1 MNITLT
7 PRQQQVLDSIKDFM
21 NSDASVFILRGYA
34 GTGKT
39 TMVKQIA
46 DFISQSREVAL
57 MAPTGRA
64 ARVLG
69 KKTGCYKSS

>member
-7 PRQQQVLDSIKDFM
+7 PHQQQVLDSIKDFM

-39 TMVKQIA
+39 TAISDSCLAETKSRA
-46 DFISQSREVAL
+46 DGSYGQSS
-57 MAPTGRA
+57 
-64 ARVLG
+64 ARSG
-69 KKTGCYKSS
+69 QKDWI